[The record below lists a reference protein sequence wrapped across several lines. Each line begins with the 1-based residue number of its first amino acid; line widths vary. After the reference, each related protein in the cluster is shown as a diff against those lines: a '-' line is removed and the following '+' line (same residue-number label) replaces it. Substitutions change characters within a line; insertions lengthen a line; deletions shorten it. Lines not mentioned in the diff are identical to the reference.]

1 HHRLD
6 DGPHPLEVHQGEMAT
21 ALPHRDPVLHRDRLP
36 VRRVDRERARLR
48 DHMTLARPD
57 SRKADS
63 MTDSHSTKKTI
74 VFAGGG
80 HAHLYSLRRTGELVD
95 AGYEVVL
102 INPSRF
108 LYYSGMAPGLLSR
121 IYRPEEDRIDVRYL
135 VKKGGG
141 RFVQAW

>member
-1 HHRLD
+1 PVHDDHLQPGQHRQLRTDGLEPRRTAAEHRDRRDHHRLD

-102 INPSRF
+102 INPS
-108 LYYSGMAPGLLSR
+108 
-121 IYRPEEDRIDVRYL
+121 
-135 VKKGGG
+135 
-141 RFVQAW
+141 